1 MKRLLLTCTDLM
13 AIQFLVPHVKY
24 LSAHGFSV
32 ELACSDVGGRLDD
45 LHRAL
50 DGVAPIHVVRLVRSP
65 FSPGNRK
72 GYGDLKKIIDGSHWD
87 VIWTNEPVMGVMTRL
102 AAKNARKNGTKVV
115 YMVHGFHFYKG
126 APLKNWLL
134 YYPVEKYCSRLCD
147 MIVTINEED
156 LRLAKAFH
164 TARVEK
170 IPGVGVNLDRFAP
183 DADVRRQWREKLGLS
198 ESDIALLTV
207 GELTPRK
214 NQHVMLEALHQIQ
227 DSRVRL
233 YICGRGELEQSL
245 MDMAKSFCLEE
256 RVSFLGYRKDIPQL
270 CCAADIFLFT
280 SLQEGLPRAL
290 LEAMANGKPI
300 VCSDIRG
307 NVDLIEDGR
316 GGFIVTNDAEAV
328 APALKKLIARPELR
342 KEMGEYNMAAV
353 DAFREEKSL
362 AANAKLIES
371 L

>member
-1 MKRLLLTCTDLM
+1 M
-13 AIQFLVPHVKY
+13 
-24 LSAHGFSV
+24 
-32 ELACSDVGGRLDD
+32 
-45 LHRAL
+45 
-50 DGVAPIHVVRLVRSP
+50 
-65 FSPGNRK
+65 
-72 GYGDLKKIIDGSHWD
+72 
-87 VIWTNEPVMGVMTRL
+87 
-102 AAKNARKNGTKVV
+102 
-115 YMVHGFHFYKG
+115 
-126 APLKNWLL
+126 
-134 YYPVEKYCSRLCD
+134 EKYCSRLCD
-147 MIVTINEED
+147 RIVTINEED
-156 LRLAKAFH
+156 LRRAKAFH

-245 MDMAKSFCLEE
+245 KDMAKSFCLEE

-353 DAFREEKSL
+353 DALREEKSL